1 MSEMSMSCVYAWSEG
16 NSKLIRNL
24 TIGLK
29 NPMGIF
35 VTRNG
40 DIYVDADPKKGYVT
54 KLRKEATI
62 GVKVMKVISSCY
74 DLFVDVNG
82 NIYCSMGD
90 VNRVVRKAF
99 GSGSS
104 ASSSKTVAGTGTAGS
119 SSMMLNSPRGI
130 FVDVASTLY
139 VADCGNN
146 RVQRFLKGQLNGTT
160 VAGHGAPTT
169 NMLNCPND
177 VVLDADG
184 HLFIVD
190 SLNHRVVRSGP
201 NGFRCVAGCA
211 GVSGSTSDKLNN
223 PRSLSFDSHGN
234 LFVTD
239 TDNSRVQQFHLV
251 TGSCGESQ
259 TQSSLMP
266 LVPFKSARL
275 ERARRTECSQ
285 KEKRRSQVKYWS
297 FPFDSIHLSRTIVFV
312 NSEKQSSIIP
322 LCAKSETWKEQ

>member
-1 MSEMSMSCVYAWSEG
+1 MSCVYAWSEG

-35 VTRNG
+35 VTRNR

-54 KLRKEATI
+54 KWTQGARI
-62 GVKVMKVISSCY
+62 GMKVMKVISSCHG
-74 DLFVDVNG
+74 LFVDIND

-90 VNRVVRKAF
+90 VDLVARKAF
-99 GSGSS
+99 GSG
-104 ASSSKTVAGTGTAGS
+104 ASSSRTVAGTGTAGS

-146 RVQRFLKGQLNGTT
+146 RVQRFPTGQLNGTT
-160 VAGHGAPTT
+160 VAGHGAPTK
-169 NMLNCPND
+169 NMLNCPSD
-177 VVLDADG
+177 IVLDANG

-190 SLNHRVVRSGP
+190 SQNHRVLQSGP

-223 PRSLSFDSHGN
+223 PQSLSFDSHGN

-239 TDNSRVQQFHLV
+239 TDNSRVQQFLLV
-251 TGSCGESQ
+251 IGSCGESQ
-259 TQSSLMP
+259 KQSSLMP
-266 LVPFKSARL
+266 LGPFKSAHL
-275 ERARRTECSQ
+275 ERA
-285 KEKRRSQVKYWS
+285 
-297 FPFDSIHLSRTIVFV
+297 SRTLFAKA
-312 NSEKQSSIIP
+312 EK
-322 LCAKSETWKEQ
+322 KESR